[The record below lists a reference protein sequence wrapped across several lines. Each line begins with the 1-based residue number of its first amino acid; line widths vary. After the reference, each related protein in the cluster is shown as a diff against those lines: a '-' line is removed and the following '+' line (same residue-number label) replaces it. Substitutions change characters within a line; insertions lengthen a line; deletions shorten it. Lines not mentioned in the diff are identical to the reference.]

1 VTRTVEREIVS
12 SVTRMMDGLLDA
24 EHAAFDEL
32 DSGLQRT
39 ADATRERIVAADRV
53 SRAKLM
59 RAQILP
65 DDPWLTDLLMPPISN
80 LVALARERA
89 LTVVARQLRAVASV
103 VGPSADRAV
112 AAGVA
117 EARMLAPRIEHIVVD
132 DAMTTGMA
140 TVAQVRAAIL
150 AQRRMW
156 AARHEPLDALIAR
169 VCSAERVGLPG
180 AHRGAVWALRGALHA
195 TARAASVNTANAVLL
210 AGMRGWNHAAAT
222 A

>member
-12 SVTRMMDGLLDA
+12 SVTRMIDGLLDA

-59 RAQILP
+59 RTQILP
-65 DDPWLTDLLMPPISN
+65 EDAWLTDLLMPPISN

-103 VGPSADRAV
+103 VGPHATPAV
-112 AAGVA
+112 TAGVS
-117 EARMLAPRIEHIVVD
+117 EARALVPRIEQIVVA
-132 DAMTTGMA
+132 DAMDAVMA
-140 TVAQVRAAIL
+140 TVTEVRANVV

-156 AARHEPLDALIAR
+156 LSRHEPLDALIAR

-180 AHRGAVWALRGALHA
+180 ARRGAVWALRGALHA

-210 AGMRGWNHAAAT
+210 AGMRGWNHAAT